1 MEPPEVTAAKS
12 AKIQKDRQHEENIA
26 DVMQM
31 VCADPIEPEY
41 NHSNPENVSE
51 KDSSLEYNHSTQ
63 PYAFKWKTLSDGR
76 KVVEDKFGGFDDE
89 LIHVKTEDDSFLW
102 NLAKDTRIK
111 KEQPQEVFA
120 YEPDERLTK
129 WGGTV
134 KERKAEKRKPVKR
147 KKGNSVL

>member
-41 NHSNPENVSE
+41 NHS
-51 KDSSLEYNHSTQ
+51 TQ
-63 PYAFKWKTLSDGR
+63 PYAFKWKTLSDAR

-129 WGGTV
+129 WRDS
-134 KERKAEKRKPVKR
+134 EREKSR
-147 KKGNSVL
+147 KKETG